1 MLSNPTNALHS
12 RQRQHRR
19 QQSTPTAFDSVKISD
34 LPNIQ
39 RNHGHRRGMSLDQ
52 RRRQT
57 PPQDRLV
64 CSINP
69 GFTTPQHLLRETQQ
83 QRLVRP
89 GVPNVQFGD
98 DHNYLNSPVVTP
110 HRHPTD
116 PSFLH
121 QYGENLH
128 EAAYFGTI
136 HPQIDFTPN
145 EYHSNTDFYPFS
157 QDSSLAPSP
166 SYLELSS
173 SFGNGNN
180 NHNLENETYSRRS
193 SVSRRISD
201 GILHQVSQFENL
213 ALLSP
218 QRPLTPSNH
227 NIPGY
232 YPPTPTDTPRTH
244 MMKQSYMNARF
255 MDGFDTSME
264 ETIKPSVSQRSRG
277 IFDDMR
283 NEIEMK
289 QNANQPQ
296 SGPVIE
302 KSSLQSTQAPIP
314 TENNVSLTSLNSD
327 LKTNDQFCHG
337 SNISSNSTNISPIL
351 TGYLSSPEEA
361 QNSYQTV
368 RETDSSIKTCTGP
381 PAQSSSQSIQSR
393 RKSAHRKSQ
402 SSSTLNIEEAITE
415 TGVTIDDITRFISGP
430 DPLDGGKWLCMYP
443 ECNKRFGRKENIKS
457 HVQTHLGDRQFQ
469 CPYCKK
475 CFVRQ
480 HDLKRHAKIHSGVK
494 PYPCQCGNSFAR
506 HDALTRHRQRGMCI
520 GAFEGV
526 VKKVAKRGRPRKY
539 RPNDDERLEK
549 SARTLRKNHLTS
561 GASSTSGCSESGD
574 APSPRSDLDEMP
586 DNKTYADFEYYQ
598 APLSI
603 QTSSFHYQPT
613 RTSETCS
620 YGSSAFLEASTS
632 KRPVST
638 QGSYPEI
645 SLESSNVLNPHPRSK
660 HLTNTNNFPSSPM
673 MCESKSSPRSSHKYF
688 SMELGP
694 SSDVDFPLSASEMS
708 ALSGSGDDLFFEA
721 FTGPE
726 ESSRI
731 LDLHCEQ
738 DLSIG
743 KRNSLFSHATN
754 DFFPISSNVYF
765 GSS

>member
-19 QQSTPTAFDSVKISD
+19 QQSTPTAFDSLKVSN
-34 LPNIQ
+34 LPSIQ

-89 GVPNVQFGD
+89 GVSNVQFGD
-98 DHNYLNSPVVTP
+98 DHNYLNSPVITP
-110 HRHPTD
+110 HRNPTD
-116 PSFLH
+116 PNFLH
-121 QYGENLH
+121 QYGETLH
-128 EAAYFGTI
+128 EAAYFGSI
-136 HPQIDFTPN
+136 HPQIDFAPN
-145 EYHSNTDFYPFS
+145 EFHSNTDFYPYT
-157 QDSSLAPSP
+157 QDSSLAPAS
-166 SYLELSS
+166 SFLELSS
-173 SFGNGNN
+173 SFGNSINN
-180 NHNLENETYSRRS
+180 LDNETYSRRN

-213 ALLSP
+213 ALQSP

-227 NIPGY
+227 NIPGWYCFYSDLSRTLTETGY

-255 MDGFDTSME
+255 MDGYDTSME

-289 QNANQPQ
+289 QNTNQLQ
-296 SGPVIE
+296 SGLVLE
-302 KSSLQSTQAPIP
+302 KSSLQSIPAPIP
-314 TENNVSLTSLNSD
+314 AQNLVSLNSLNSD
-327 LKTNDQFCHG
+327 LKIDEQFCNG

-351 TGYLSSPEEA
+351 TGYPSSPEKSL
-361 QNSYQTV
+361 NSYATV
-368 RETDSSIKTCTGP
+368 RKTDSSTKPRIGP
-381 PAQSSSQSIQSR
+381 PAQPSSQSIQSR

-415 TGVTIDDITRFISGP
+415 TGVTIDDIASFISGP

-469 CPYCKK
+469 CPYCQK

-480 HDLKRHAKIHSGVK
+480 HDLKRHAKIHSG
-494 PYPCQCGNSFAR
+494 G
-506 HDALTRHRQRGMCI
+506 L
-520 GAFEGV
+520 EGV

-539 RPNDDERLEK
+539 RPNDEERLEK
-549 SARTLRKNHLTS
+549 SARTQRKNHLIS

-574 APSPRSDLDEMP
+574 APSPRSDLDEIP
-586 DNKTYADFEYYQ
+586 DNKTYADYEYYQ

-603 QTSSFHYQPT
+603 QTSSFNYQPT
-613 RTSETCS
+613 RPSEACS
-620 YGSSAFLEASTS
+620 YGSSAVLEASTS
-632 KRPVST
+632 KRPVSM

-645 SLESSNVLNPHPRSK
+645 SLEIPHVLNPLPRSK
-660 HLTNTNNFPSSPM
+660 HLPNTHNFPSSPM
-673 MCESKSSPRSSHKYF
+673 MCESKPSPRSSHKYF
-688 SMELGP
+688 AMELGP
-694 SSDVDFPLSASEMS
+694 SSDGDFPLSASEMS

-721 FTGPE
+721 FTGSE
-726 ESSRI
+726 ENTRI
-731 LDLHCEQ
+731 HDLHCEQ

-765 GSS
+765 GTS